1 MESLGRYWWLLAL
14 RGVVGILFGFLFF
27 LWPLPSLAT
36 LVLLFGVWAFFD
48 GCAAFASAL
57 GGRGGVYS
65 VVEGIF
71 GVGIAVLTFWRPMI
85 IALTLYGVIAAWAI
99 VLGIFKIVSAVKLR
113 HVITNELWLGLERRR
128 LRDLRRPHGGAP
140 GGRRAGARLVHR
152 SVRDR
157 RGSDAPRALAAPAPR
172 GERCRA
178 DAHAVTPGGAP

>member
-57 GGRGGVYS
+57 SGRGGVYS

-85 IALTLYGVIAAWAI
+85 TALTLYGVIAAWAI

-113 HVITNELWLGLERRR
+113 HVITNEVWLGLSGAVFVIFGVLMVALPAAGVLALVWFIGAFAIVEGAMLLGHSLR
-128 LRDLRRPHGGAP
+128 LRRVASVVAP
-140 GGRRAGARLVHR
+140 MRM
-152 SVRDR
+152 
-157 RGSDAPRALAAPAPR
+157 P
-172 GERCRA
+172 
-178 DAHAVTPGGAP
+178 